1 MTKYLFKY
9 TRLVIVIGDGFFMNL
24 LFFIGYEINNLGHKP
39 FSSSLFVFVVNAS
52 WIIANLVHK
61 DNIFYRISGKMRIFR
76 AGWTFVL
83 LHFLLIHTF
92 FGILHLGLNTE
103 KLLQNVYIPALVL
116 IPFWRYFVKML
127 MEEKRR
133 EGHSLKK
140 VIIVG
145 ASEEGKK
152 LGRVLE
158 KHPEYGY
165 RFEGFFDNTE
175 EIGGHIKGKISE
187 VTDYVLEHNID
198 EIYCAIS
205 SISNEEGDDLLE
217 FAENNFKRIH
227 FIPIIKPDEQLNRFK
242 IEYYDQLPVMVM
254 PSSPLDN
261 VVNRFIKRMF
271 DILVSSLVIIFIL
284 SWLLPVISLLIVID
298 SRGPVLYRQRRSGL
312 NNSVFWCWKFRSM
325 KVDSNNIFRQATK
338 GDSRI
343 TRVGAVLRKT
353 NLDELPQ
360 FFNVL
365 IGNMS
370 IIGPRPHPIE
380 LDSQYV
386 SSVAKYKKRLAVKP
400 GITGLS
406 QVKGYR
412 GETNEEYQM
421 RNRITMDIFYSENW
435 SLLFDFKIILL
446 TIITTINGDSKAY

>member
-1 MTKYLFKY
+1 M
-9 TRLVIVIGDGFFMNL
+9 
-24 LFFIGYEINNLGHKP
+24 
-39 FSSSLFVFVVNAS
+39 
-52 WIIANLVHK
+52 
-61 DNIFYRISGKMRIFR
+61 
-76 AGWTFVL
+76 
-83 LHFLLIHTF
+83 
-92 FGILHLGLNTE
+92 
-103 KLLQNVYIPALVL
+103 
-116 IPFWRYFVKML
+116 
-127 MEEKRR
+127 
-133 EGHSLKK
+133 
-140 VIIVG
+140 
-145 ASEEGKK
+145 
-152 LGRVLE
+152 
-158 KHPEYGY
+158 
-165 RFEGFFDNTE
+165 
-175 EIGGHIKGKISE
+175 
-187 VTDYVLEHNID
+187 
-198 EIYCAIS
+198 
-205 SISNEEGDDLLE
+205 
-217 FAENNFKRIH
+217 
-227 FIPIIKPDEQLNRFK
+227 
-242 IEYYDQLPVMVM
+242 
-254 PSSPLDN
+254 
-261 VVNRFIKRMF
+261 
-271 DILVSSLVIIFIL
+271 
-284 SWLLPVISLLIVID
+284 
-298 SRGPVLYRQRRSGL
+298 
-312 NNSVFWCWKFRSM
+312 
-325 KVDSNNIFRQATK
+325 DSNNIFRQATK